1 MKVLKLTLMILLS
14 VLFLNSC
21 TLSNNDVNHAP
32 VILSEPIIIAYLDE
46 EYNYDV
52 EVEVEV
58 SDGELF
64 VTQAFTVTV
73 SL

>member
-52 EVEVEV
+52 EVEV